1 MICEPYNVDVVH
13 VFIQSRVTYMLLVV
27 SVAWLVFTT
36 PYAIF
41 TLCVQKLSDDPQTAS
56 IQQLVR
62 VICFLL
68 MYINHAVNF
77 LLYCL
82 TGRKFRVE
90 LKEMM
95 SGICPRP
102 ARRWV
107 TTSLSMRTTRSNC
120 VELEALN
127 DNLRMPGTYHS
138 TTRRQFFVGEP
149 ANEVVVVARDLND
162 DAVVDGHVKEDA
174 L

>member
-1 MICEPYNVDVVH
+1 
-13 VFIQSRVTYMLLVV
+13 MLLVV
-27 SVAWLVFTT
+27 SVAWLLFTT
-36 PYAIF
+36 PYAVF
-41 TLCVQKLSDDPQTAS
+41 TLCVQKLSADPQTAAT
-56 IQQLVR
+56 QQLVR

-90 LKEMM
+90 LKEML
-95 SGICPRP
+95 SGVCPRP

-127 DNLRMPGTYHS
+127 DTRTPGTYHS
-138 TTRRQFFVGEP
+138 TSRRQFFVGEP
-149 ANEVVVVARDLND
+149 ANEVVVVTRDVND
-162 DAVVDGHVKEDA
+162 DTFGDGHVEEDA